1 MKYMTLD
8 FAAPRDQGQHYV
20 NDKSP
25 TPLYHQVYLFL
36 RNGILNSEFPDGS
49 LLPGEQ
55 ETSNMFGVSR
65 ITAKRALNE
74 LAAEGLCVREKGRG
88 TRVTFKPATK
98 PLKMDIAGLLENFQE
113 MGSRTKVS
121 LLHLEYI
128 GAPNDI
134 AIKMQ
139 LEVGDEVQKM
149 IRLRHLDNKAFSYL
163 TTFVPGKIGHTYH
176 RDELVETPLIELIER
191 SGIRV
196 KSAEQTVTA
205 TLADGEVAQA
215 LNVEF
220 GSPILKIDRII
231 FDQTQRP
238 VEYISALYRPD
249 LYQYHMTLSR
259 TGTEPSRIWSQDK
272 A

>member
-1 MKYMTLD
+1 MTLEL
-8 FAAPRDQGQHYV
+8 AAARDKGRQYV

-36 RNGILNSEFPDGS
+36 RNGILNSDYPDGS

-55 ETSNMFGVSR
+55 ETSDIFGVSR

-98 PLKMDIAGLLENFQE
+98 PLKMDIQGLLENFQE

-128 GAPNDI
+128 DAPSDI
-134 AIKMQ
+134 ARKLQ
-139 LEVGDEVQKM
+139 LDTGDEVQKV
-149 IRLRHLDNKAFSYL
+149 IRLRHLDSKAFSYL
-163 TTFVPGKIGHTYH
+163 TTFVPGEIGRTYQSG
-176 RDELVETPLIELIER
+176 ELVETPLLELIER

-196 KSAEQTVTA
+196 TSAEQTITA
-205 TLADGEVAQA
+205 TLADGEIAQV

-220 GSPILKIDRII
+220 GSAILKIDRII